1 MDLLVYRYSRL
12 ASGVSVNTRVNNPII
27 ISFCSTLQFLFTFY
41 NYWNFNSIF
50 VLSISSSFSTC
61 PLTFQSANLN
71 HSTHFRM
78 SFGDIPSG
86 LFLWDLLVVR
96 ISPEWVTNPEQD
108 TTSVGLLPFDSG
120 QAWNFKKTCAI
131 QYKYINT
138 IRKVRFSRDVARVVK
153 ARIVNSI
160 LVGKTERK
168 TLPGRPRHRREY
180 NSKM

>member
-1 MDLLVYRYSRL
+1 MDPYRYSRL

-41 NYWNFNSIF
+41 NYWNFNNIF

-61 PLTFQSANLN
+61 PLTFQAANLN
-71 HSTHFRM
+71 RSTHFRM
-78 SFGDIPSG
+78 SFGDNPSG
-86 LFLWDLLVVR
+86 FFLCNLPVFR
-96 ISPEWVTNPEQD
+96 ISSECVTNSEQD
-108 TTSVGLLPFDSG
+108 KTSVGLLPFESG
-120 QAWNFKKTCAI
+120 QAWKFKKTYAI
-131 QYKYINT
+131 QYKYVST

-160 LVGKTERK
+160 LVGITERK
-168 TLPGRPRHRREY
+168 TLPERPRHRREY